1 MSFFDAVASAFKRYF
16 DFSGR
21 SSRSEFWWFFLFCI
35 LLYML
40 AFSLSVNELGPPD
53 ESVLSNPEVFLAKT
67 LTSWFGI
74 AFIVTLIP
82 SISISVRRFHDI
94 NMSGWW
100 YVALQIVP
108 SILSQYIFI
117 FSFISVIALFAY
129 LYFMCAE
136 GGGDNQYGTNPP
148 QNKEQL

>member
-1 MSFFDAVASAFKRYF
+1 MSFFDAVASAFRKYF

-21 SSRSEFWWFFLFCI
+21 ASRSEFWWFFLFCI

-40 AFSLSVNELGPPD
+40 AFSLTINDIGQSD
-53 ESVLSNPEVFLAKT
+53 ESNPEAFLSKA

-82 SISISVRRFHDI
+82 SISVSVRRFHDI

-108 SILSQYIFI
+108 SILSQFIFI
-117 FSFISVIALFAY
+117 FGFISFIALFAY

-136 GGGDNQYGTNPP
+136 GGGENQYGINPLH
-148 QNKEQL
+148 NRD

>member
-1 MSFFDAVASAFKRYF
+1 MSFFDAVASAFRRYF

-40 AFSLSVNELGPPD
+40 AFSLSINEIGEPD
-53 ESVLSNPEVFLAKT
+53 SSNPEKFLSQA
-67 LTSWFGI
+67 LTSLFGI
-74 AFIVTLIP
+74 TVIVTFIP

-100 YVALQIVP
+100 YVALQIAP
-108 SILSQYIFI
+108 SVLAQFIFI
-117 FSFISVIALFAY
+117 FSFISFIALFAY

-136 GGGDNQYGTNPP
+136 GGEENQYGSNPLRD
-148 QNKEQL
+148 KESL

>member
-53 ESVLSNPEVFLAKT
+53 ESVLSNPEVFLAQT

-100 YVALQIVP
+100 YVALQIAP
-108 SILSQYIFI
+108 SILGQYIFI
-117 FSFISVIALFAY
+117 FSFISVIALFVY
-129 LYFMCAE
+129 LYFMCTE
-136 GGGDNQYGTNPP
+136 GGGDNQYGTNPL
-148 QNKEQL
+148 QNKD

>member
-1 MSFFDAVASAFKRYF
+1 MSFFDAVASAFRKYF

-21 SSRSEFWWFFLFCI
+21 ASRSEFWWFFLFCI

-40 AFSLSVNELGPPD
+40 AFSLTINYIGQPD
-53 ESVLSNPEVFLAKT
+53 ESNPEAFLSKA

-82 SISISVRRFHDI
+82 SISVSVRRFHDI

-100 YVALQIVP
+100 YIALQIVP
-108 SILSQYIFI
+108 SILSQFIFI
-117 FSFISVIALFAY
+117 FGFISFIALFAY

-136 GGGDNQYGTNPP
+136 GGGENQYGINPLH
-148 QNKEQL
+148 NRD

>member
-1 MSFFDAVASAFKRYF
+1 MSFFDAVASAFRRYF

-40 AFSLSVNELGPPD
+40 AFSLTINEIGELNP
-53 ESVLSNPEVFLAKT
+53 SNPEEFLSQA

-74 AFIVTLIP
+74 AVILTLIP

-100 YVALQIVP
+100 YVALQIAP
-108 SILSQYIFI
+108 SILAQFIFI
-117 FSFISVIALFAY
+117 FSFISFITLFAY

-136 GGGDNQYGTNPP
+136 GGKENQYGINPL
-148 QNKEQL
+148 QNKK

>member
-21 SSRSEFWWFFLFCI
+21 SSRSEFWWFFLFCC

-40 AFSLSVNELGPPD
+40 AFSLSANELSPFD
-53 ESVLSNPEVFLAKT
+53 EAALSNPEAFLAKS

-108 SILSQYIFI
+108 SVLGQYIFI

-129 LYFMCAE
+129 LYFMCSE
-136 GGGDNQYGTNPP
+136 GGGDNQYGTNPLH
-148 QNKEQL
+148 NKEQL